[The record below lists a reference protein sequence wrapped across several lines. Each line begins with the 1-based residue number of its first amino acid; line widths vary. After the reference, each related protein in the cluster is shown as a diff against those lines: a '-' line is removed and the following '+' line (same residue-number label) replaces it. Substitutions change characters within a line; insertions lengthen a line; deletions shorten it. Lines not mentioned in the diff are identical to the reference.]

1 MAALRRIARV
11 RGGWWHAYICPA
23 HGVELE
29 HGDLLAGVFPAG
41 GARCAHGCRVDNEAV
56 RGAWTVLS
64 HQAWARHLRVLAHR
78 GGQDSEAVARLV
90 EYAALYAELAT
101 DRHGEAQT
109 WMLRGRLF
117 HQALTDAIWAVNV
130 GDTVSTLA
138 ERGVQGLA
146 VLLPL
151 LDDLEQAALDA
162 REVLTGQ
169 GHLASNYTA
178 WLNSAGAAASRAAAA
193 VRGREWDGA
202 KEWLEGE
209 GGLYAHLR
217 AAVAEDGWEWEGSTY
232 YHGFVLRAALL
243 ALRST
248 DPSAI
253 PADVAGVLAGMTD
266 VLATIAT
273 PGGILPAL
281 HDGPYLRAPLALE
294 WLELVALAQQLVPS
308 AALEPVAARAREEL
322 GAADDGLD
330 ALLDGWF
337 AGPPLPERP
346 APATPVTVYPVAG
359 YGVLRAAGIHALVDF
374 GPHGGSHGHRDKLS
388 LYLYGDTTPWQPD
401 PGQVP
406 YAHTEFR
413 DLYASTEAHPA
424 FRVDGAEQAECAGTL
439 LGSDAVSVTAEVT
452 EAYEGV
458 RAVRHVAVG
467 ACYLVDLL
475 TVTGREARRVTAQ
488 LRPGTSLDVQVQ
500 AAGPLRTTWY
510 GDETLHGWHTHTSG
524 VTVRPLTR
532 PGPGPADDPQRTR
545 TRVDLTAESEHVV
558 FASVYQA
565 ASAGPAVSEVRLDGE
580 ELTVELADGTTARFR
595 TEG

>member
-1 MAALRRIARV
+1 MAALRRIARE

-23 HGVELE
+23 HGVELD

-41 GARCAHGCRVDNEAV
+41 GARCAHGCRVDDEAV

-90 EYAALYAELAT
+90 EYAGLYAELAT

-130 GDTVSTLA
+130 GHTVSTLA
-138 ERGVQGLA
+138 ERGAEGLA

-151 LDDLEQAALDA
+151 LDDLERAALDA
-162 REVLTGQ
+162 RDVLTGQ
-169 GHLASNYTA
+169 GQLASNYTA
-178 WLNSAGAAASRAAAA
+178 WLNAAGVSASRAAAA
-193 VRGREWDGA
+193 ARGREWDGA
-202 KEWLEGE
+202 EQWLEGE
-209 GGLYAHLR
+209 NGLYAHLR
-217 AAVAEDGWEWEGSTY
+217 VAVAEDGWEWEGSTY

-248 DPSAI
+248 DPTAI
-253 PADVAGVLAGMTD
+253 PADVVGVLAGMTD

-281 HDGPYLRAPLALE
+281 HDGPYLRDPLALE

-308 AALEPVAARAREEL
+308 AALDAVAGRAREEL

-330 ALLDGWF
+330 TLLGGWF
-337 AGPPLPERP
+337 AGPPLAERP
-346 APATPVTVYPVAG
+346 APAPVTVYPVAG

-388 LYLYGDTTPWQPD
+388 LYLYGNTTPWQPD

-406 YAHTEFR
+406 YAHAEFR
-413 DLYASTEAHPA
+413 DLYASTGAHPA
-424 FRVDGAEQAECAGTL
+424 FRVDGGEQAECTGTL
-439 LGSDAVSVTAEVT
+439 LGSDATSVTAEVT
-452 EAYEGV
+452 TAYESV
-458 RAVRHVAVG
+458 RAVRRVAVG
-467 ACYLVDLL
+467 DCYLVDLL
-475 TVTGREARRVTAQ
+475 TVMGREARRISAQ

-500 AAGPLRTTWY
+500 AAGPVRTTWY
-510 GDETLHGWHTHTSG
+510 GDETLHGWHTHTAG
-524 VTVRPLTR
+524 LPVRPMTR
-532 PGPGPADDPQRTR
+532 PGPGPADDPQRMR
-545 TRVDLTAESEHVV
+545 TRVDFTVEAEHVV

-565 ASAGPAVSEVRLDGE
+565 ASAGPAVTDVRLDGE
-580 ELTVELADGTTARFR
+580 ELTVELADGATARFR

>member
-1 MAALRRIARV
+1 MAALRRIARE

-90 EYAALYAELAT
+90 EYAALYAELAV

-202 KEWLEGE
+202 EEWLEGE

-253 PADVAGVLAGMTD
+253 PADVVGVLAGMTD
-266 VLATIAT
+266 VLATVAT

-452 EAYEGV
+452 GAYEGV

-475 TVTGREARRVTAQ
+475 TVTGRQARRVTAQ
-488 LRPGTSLDVQVQ
+488 LRPATSLDVQVQ
-500 AAGPLRTTWY
+500 AAGPMRTTWY